1 MSNKVSF
8 NAPRTRYDEA
18 KGRERYLEY
27 LKSAQ
32 RVSELKQQAL
42 LNEKQG
48 VYPQVQE
55 RTTSE
60 ILTDEAEASRL
71 LQEYIGQLVQ
81 RPDGR
86 PKLSNEND
94 DFYAQRTNPIAYVL
108 DNLNME
114 EKYTLLTNFSQI
126 KDDLKGVA
134 GKMIPRDL
142 IIYLDNY
149 DRLRRE
155 SGGVSRFN
163 VSSVILDELRGI
175 RREIAT
181 PMDIQN
187 LENTIN
193 VLRTDIDRDRTL
205 SRTSRT
211 NVDRMINEIMNRLDL
226 LNTAVNSIDYNAL
239 EQSITSGVQDVLEGD
254 RVRQES
260 IYQQLNDRLDQ
271 MPSRQ
276 ELIDANEVIRREL
289 EDVQRTTI
297 FSFAENERWIQATLR
312 SVNDIL
318 SAVNVNQMEELFKL
332 LNEIYLSTNIQIAQV
347 KTIDSNEQ
355 KNIAS
360 IRKQV
365 RQELGMNERGPI
377 SREVKEKYDML
388 VEQRIAE
395 MSKSTEPLQATALP
409 LQEMSE
415 DRKMTP
421 EEQIREQVRKAKE
434 MAKRFGS
441 FGSTFSEEKEGKGI
455 KMIRTKGRNFK
466 KIVGKGIELPEQKK
480 TYLEFGKYALSI
492 PALENNVL
500 TAKYIINGATIPSLP
515 SQRITEKMSDLLQN
529 FIDTQHLDKKQFDKL
544 EHEDKKLFLKLMKG
558 SGLNSTYDIKI
569 EKPKEEQEE
578 EERFE
583 LVKGIYI
590 AGNDN
595 PKIKEEL
602 KHFIIK
608 FMNDGRLPKKQALD
622 LLITMSI

>member
-32 RVSELKQQAL
+32 RVSEMKQQAL
-42 LNEKQG
+42 LDQKQG
-48 VYPQVQE
+48 ILPQVQE
-55 RTTSE
+55 RTISD
-60 ILTDEAEASRL
+60 ILSDEAEASRL
-71 LQEYIGQLVQ
+71 LQQYIGQLVQ

-94 DFYAQRTNPIAYVL
+94 DFYAQRTNPIVYVL

-114 EKYTLLTNFSQI
+114 QKYTLLTNFSQI

-142 IIYLDNY
+142 IVYLDNY

-193 VLRTDIDRDRTL
+193 ILRTEIDRDRTIN
-205 SRTSRT
+205 RTSRT
-211 NVDRMINEIMNRLDL
+211 NIDRTINEIVNRLNL
-226 LNTAVNSIDYNAL
+226 LNTAIDSIDYNAL

-276 ELIDANEVIRREL
+276 ELVDANEVIRREL
-289 EDVQRTTI
+289 EETQRLTA

-332 LNEIYLSTNIQIAQV
+332 LNEIYIASSPIEAEVSRSIGRRELNEIKLQV
-347 KTIDSNEQ
+347 KNEM
-355 KNIAS
+355 
-360 IRKQV
+360 
-365 RQELGMNERGPI
+365 GI
-377 SREVKEKYDML
+377 SDLRRISKSEKDEYDMR
-388 VEQRIAE
+388 VNQRIME
-395 MSKSTEPLQATALP
+395 MTKSTEPLQATALP
-409 LQEMSE
+409 PPEMPE
-415 DRKMTP
+415 DRKMTA
-421 EEQIREQVRKAKE
+421 EEQVREQIRKVKE
-434 MAKRFGS
+434 MAKKYGS
-441 FGSTFSEEKEGKGI
+441 IGSAFSEEKEGKGV
-455 KMIRTKGRNFK
+455 KMLRTKGRNFK
-466 KIVGKGIELPEQKK
+466 RIVGKGIELPEQKK
-480 TYLEFGKYALSI
+480 TYLEFGKYAISI
-492 PALENNVL
+492 PALENNIL
-500 TAKYIINGATIPSLP
+500 TAKYVINGATIPSLP
-515 SQRITEKMSDLLQN
+515 SQKITEKMSNLLQN

-544 EHEDKKLFLKLMKG
+544 EHQDKKLFLKLMKG

>member
-42 LNEKQG
+42 LDQKQG
-48 VYPQVQE
+48 VLPQVQE

-71 LQEYIGQLVQ
+71 LQQYIGQLVQ

-94 DFYAQRTNPIAYVL
+94 DFYAQRTNPIVYVL

-114 EKYTLLTNFSQI
+114 QKYTLLTNFSQI

-142 IIYLDNY
+142 IVYLDNY

-181 PMDIQN
+181 PTDIQN
-187 LENTIN
+187 LEYTIN
-193 VLRTDIDRDRTL
+193 ILRTDIDRDRTI

-276 ELIDANEVIRREL
+276 ELVDANEVIRREL
-289 EDVQRTTI
+289 EDTQRTTI
-297 FSFAENERWIQATLR
+297 FSFAENERWIQTTLR

-332 LNEIYLSTNIQIAQV
+332 LNEIYMATSPLEAQV
-347 KTIDSNEQ
+347 LGSVGKRELNEIKIQ
-355 KNIAS
+355 VKNEMGITDL
-360 IRKQV
+360 R
-365 RQELGMNERGPI
+365 RI
-377 SREVKEKYDML
+377 SRSEKEEYDMR
-388 VEQRIAE
+388 VNQRIAE
-395 MSKSTEPLQATALP
+395 MTKSTEPLQATALP
-409 LQEMSE
+409 PPE

-421 EEQIREQVRKAKE
+421 EEQMREQIRKAKE
-434 MAKRFGS
+434 MAKKFGS
-441 FGSTFSEEKEGKGI
+441 FGSTFSEEKGGKGV

-466 KIVGKGIELPEQKK
+466 RIVGKGIELPEQKK
-480 TYLEFGKYALSI
+480 TYLEFGKYAISI

-500 TAKYIINGATIPSLP
+500 TAKYMINGATIPSLP

-544 EHEDKKLFLKLMKG
+544 DHQDKKLFLKLMKG
-558 SGLNSTYDIKI
+558 SGLNSSYDIKI

>member
-42 LNEKQG
+42 LDQKQG
-48 VYPQVQE
+48 VLPQVQE

-114 EKYTLLTNFSQI
+114 QKYTLLTNFSQI

-142 IIYLDNY
+142 IVYLDNY

-193 VLRTDIDRDRTL
+193 ILRTEIDGDRTIN
-205 SRTSRT
+205 RTSRT
-211 NVDRMINEIMNRLDL
+211 NIDRMINEITNRLDL
-226 LNTAVNSIDYNAL
+226 LNTAINSIDYNAL

-254 RVRQES
+254 RIRQQS
-260 IYQQLNDRLDQ
+260 IYQQLNDKLDQ

-276 ELIDANEVIRREL
+276 ELVDANEVIRREL
-289 EDVQRTTI
+289 EDTRRLTA

-332 LNEIYLSTNIQIAQV
+332 LNEIYISTSPLEAQV
-347 KTIDSNEQ
+347 
-355 KNIAS
+355 
-360 IRKQV
+360 
-365 RQELGMNERGPI
+365 LGSVGKREMNEIKIQVKNEMGISDLRRI
-377 SREVKEKYDML
+377 SRSEKEEYDMR
-388 VEQRIAE
+388 VNQRIAE
-395 MSKSTEPLQATALP
+395 MTKSTEPLQATALP
-409 LQEMSE
+409 PPE

-421 EEQIREQVRKAKE
+421 EEQVREQIRKAKE

-441 FGSTFSEEKEGKGI
+441 FSSAFSEEKEGKGV
-455 KMIRTKGRNFK
+455 KMLRTKGRNFK
-466 KIVGKGIELPEQKK
+466 NIVGKGIELPEQKK
-480 TYLEFGKYALSI
+480 TYLEFGKYAISI
-492 PALENNVL
+492 PALENNIL
-500 TAKYIINGATIPSLP
+500 TAKYVINGATIPSLP
-515 SQRITEKMSDLLQN
+515 SQKITEKMSNLLQN

-544 EHEDKKLFLKLMKG
+544 DHQDKKLFFKLMKG